1 MASTIK
7 TDYPNSGFEHNN
19 HCQYGSNLCVCVCVC
34 VCLCNRDIS
43 DTFQLNNGLQSLP
56 VFSFQRLDQ
65 TNAHIFCVIL

>member
-34 VCLCNRDIS
+34 VCACVTEI
-43 DTFQLNNGLQSLP
+43 FQTRFN
-56 VFSFQRLDQ
+56 
-65 TNAHIFCVIL
+65 